1 MKKLLSQFATLALVA
16 VVAAGMA
23 VLPAYAAP
31 GGNKG
36 DGSKSSPAAAKAVMG
51 TNYRGVTFTEF
62 KEPSTLPSTESCS
75 DTGFDEPNA
84 LCTEWYALFDEPEAI
99 KTSSQ
104 GAIEAVVSLECSI
117 WTTSQ
122 SIAQIAGTG
131 SGGARAG
138 VEVRVKIDGQ
148 LMHPGEV
155 VYCDRLQWIQLT
167 VPGLFDSLGGAV
179 TSTDPFVLDFFQRTK
194 SAHGFHFY
202 LPTPAT
208 DIHSVLVEVRGIV
221 QCSKDGM
228 KDTCENAG
236 VDDAKFFGETIDAGT
251 RAAIGKSTLVVEEH
265 SNWSTR

>member
-1 MKKLLSQFATLALVA
+1 MSTITTLCVAAAVLAVA
-16 VVAAGMA
+16 VAAT
-23 VLPAYAAP
+23 PAYAAP

-36 DGSKSSPAAAKAVMG
+36 GDDGSKTSPAAAKAVMG
-51 TNYRGVTFTEF
+51 TNYAGVTFTEYD
-62 KEPSTLPSTESCS
+62 PTVLC
-75 DTGFDEPNA
+75 DNTGFEAPNM
-84 LCTEWYALFDEPEAI
+84 LCTEWYPLFDEPEAL

-122 SIAQIAGTG
+122 AVADIADSG

-138 VEVRVKIDGQ
+138 VEVRVMLDGQ
-148 LMHPGEV
+148 YMHPGTV

-167 VPGLFDSLGGAV
+167 VPGLFDPLGGAI
-179 TSTDPFVLDFFQRTK
+179 TSTEPFVLDFFQRTK

-208 DIHSVLVEVRGIV
+208 DLHSVLVEVRGIV
-221 QCSKDGM
+221 QCSKDGVAS
-228 KDTCENAG
+228 TCEKAG
-236 VDDAKFFGETIDAGT
+236 VDTAKFFGETIDAGT